1 MRLIPLACLVAGQ
14 HLTAPAI
21 RQTPP
26 PIAKVGAECQAIFDL
41 VNEAAHSKWSAPKQ
55 SKQTCWSRT
64 TEANVQ
70 AADVCLL
77 LATVLT
83 GGGADTFGK
92 EWQTLERQEVTANNL
107 DPREWRLTA
116 SVALTAR
123 CLDGWKSL
131 SPAAQADIRRSG
143 FSFSVRLPSRDF
155 SFESIPPSLRAKSPV
170 TQAPLWMSLLANQR
184 RVHLT
189 ACEEAAIQ
197 QVPHVPQPTNH
208 MIGFKAL
215 MVVLL
220 LVIGLLAIIADRQ
233 QSDQT
238 SELWNEY
245 HTKSPDSPIKSPS
258 TPMSNALK
266 KSNSMDR
273 RRKKPKK
280 RN

>member
-14 HLTAPAI
+14 DLTAPAL

-26 PIAKVGAECQAIFDL
+26 PITKVGAECQAIFDL
-41 VNEAAHSKWSAPKQ
+41 VNEAAHNTWRAPKL
-55 SKQTCWSRT
+55 SKGTCWSRI
-64 TEANVQ
+64 TEADVQ

-83 GGGADTFGK
+83 GGAADFFGQ
-92 EWQTLERQEVTANNL
+92 EWQTLERQEVTGNNL

-123 CLDGWKSL
+123 CLDGWKKL
-131 SPAAQADIRRSG
+131 STAAQADIRRSG
-143 FSFSVRLPSRDF
+143 FSFSVRLPNRDF
-155 SFESIPPSLRAKSPV
+155 SFESIPPFLRAKSPV
-170 TQAPLWMSLLANQR
+170 TQSPQWMSLLADQT

-189 ACEEAAIQ
+189 TCEEAAIQ
-197 QVPHVPQPTNH
+197 RVPQMQLPTNH
-208 MIGFKAL
+208 MTGLKAL

-220 LVIGLLAIIADRQ
+220 LVVGLLAFISDRQ

-245 HTKSPDSPIKSPS
+245 HTKSADSPMKSPS
-258 TPMSNALK
+258 ATMSNALK
-266 KSNSMDR
+266 PDSG
-273 RRKKPKK
+273 RRKKPRK